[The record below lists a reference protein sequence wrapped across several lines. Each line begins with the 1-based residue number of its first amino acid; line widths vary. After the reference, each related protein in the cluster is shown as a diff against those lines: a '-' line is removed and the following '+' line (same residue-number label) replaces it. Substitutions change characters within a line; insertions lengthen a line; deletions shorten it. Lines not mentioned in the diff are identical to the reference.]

1 MDASTAGGGFTRQ
14 GLRRACFQMRFKPDD
29 LPKYLKDHE
38 AVWPEMQTALR
49 ETGWHNYSLF
59 YRGDGFA
66 VGFFESDVGF
76 AEACGRMDKTEV
88 NARWQAAMAPY
99 TADNTSP
106 IDQASELEHCL
117 YLGDNRVATLSEA
130 PDGGAADSWHPQ
142 AFTGGGGLTATDRRR
157 FAFQTRFD
165 PAQLE
170 ALRAD
175 LGAMPRDT
183 QQALREAGWHNFS
196 LFLREDGPL
205 CPVIWLIALVLGAHH
220 GSLSPSPA
228 HHPQGLWLGTWKRM
242 PHRSK
247 RLASER

>member
-1 MDASTAGGGFTRQ
+1 M
-14 GLRRACFQMRFKPDD
+14 K
-29 LPKYLKDHE
+29 
-38 AVWPEMQTALR
+38 TALR

-220 GSLSPSPA
+220 GSLSLPLPLTTRRVCGWVLGSGCPIVPRGAPLPSPLPKA
-228 HHPQGLWLGTWKRM
+228 LPPLTVLRCR
-242 PHRSK
+242 P
-247 RLASER
+247 ASER